1 MPRFR
6 DLQTTNRYVCFS
18 PCSMRPVRPGGMECD
33 GSHVNH
39 PLRRRARGI
48 EPRRG
53 REDATSAFG
62 SEESRPD
69 GSKQRCHSPPF
80 SAERPLVTNA
90 DRSALRA
97 HFLRWLIAPAFDE
110 PRPPPASAEAAH
122 ELHPTF
128 PVRLFGDPGYARDT
142 YEWSPLSRRG
152 QAWCPI
158 TSLSS
163 THVRVS
169 TSRHPHVP
177 RSTLTK
183 PRRRHANRSPFGGD
197 GERLGAFARCRR
209 CRSNPSRG
217 FHLAMKGQGSLE
229 WAPASFPSAS
239 RDGEASKRRT
249 MHAASLVTVSGPRRM
264 RRHSTK
270 QQA

>member
-1 MPRFR
+1 MPF
-6 DLQTTNRYVCFS
+6 
-18 PCSMRPVRPGGMECD
+18 
-33 GSHVNH
+33 
-39 PLRRRARGI
+39 A
-48 EPRRG
+48 
-53 REDATSAFG
+53 A
-62 SEESRPD
+62 
-69 GSKQRCHSPPF
+69 F

-97 HFLRWLIAPAFDE
+97 HLVRVVDRSCLRRTE
-110 PRPPPASAEAAH
+110 TSSGNAEAAP

-142 YEWSPLSRRG
+142 YEWTPLSRRG

-169 TSRHPHVP
+169 TSRHPHLP
-177 RSTLTK
+177 RSTHTK
-183 PRRRHANRSPFGGD
+183 PRRRRTNRSPFWG
-197 GERLGAFARCRR
+197 RWRAA
-209 CRSNPSRG
+209 RG
-217 FHLAMKGQGSLE
+217 FRPSPAVSLE
-229 WAPASFPSAS
+229 SPARLSPRIGKDRALGMAPASFPSAS

>member
-1 MPRFR
+1 MPFAA
-6 DLQTTNRYVCFS
+6 F
-18 PCSMRPVRPGGMECD
+18 
-33 GSHVNH
+33 
-39 PLRRRARGI
+39 LRRATARD
-48 EPRRG
+48 ERG
-53 REDATSAFG
+53 PFRV
-62 SEESRPD
+62 P
-69 GSKQRCHSPPF
+69 SPLF
-80 SAERPLVTNA
+80 TVV
-90 DRSALRA
+90 DRSCLRRTETSSGNA
-97 HFLRWLIAPAFDE
+97 EGAP
-110 PRPPPASAEAAH
+110 

-142 YEWSPLSRRG
+142 YEWTPLSRRG

-177 RSTLTK
+177 RSTHTM
-183 PRRRHANRSPFGGD
+183 PRRLRTNRSPFGGD
-197 GERLGAFARCRR
+197 GERLGAFARRRR
-209 CRSNPSRG
+209 CRSNPPRG
-217 FHLAMKGQGSLE
+217 FHLALGRDRALGM
-229 WAPASFPSAS
+229 APASFPSAS

-249 MHAASLVTVSGPRRM
+249 MHAASLVTVSGLRRM